1 MSPPLHVL
9 YSFPHVL
16 DRPGIAVTAL
26 NQIKGVV
33 RAGHRVTLFCA
44 AVGTADLPASVTV
57 HTTMVFAGRRLP
69 HRALGVQ
76 RAYDFH
82 DAQVARWLRSKG
94 GRTVDLVHAWPRG
107 CLRTLAAA
115 RAVGIPALRESP
127 NPHTASTLRE
137 TARACADAG
146 VPVPPNHSHAFSTV
160 LIGREEREY
169 SLATAVLAP
178 SDYAARMFEAE
189 GYPASRLLRHRY
201 GTDIDAFHGRRTD
214 LPADRPFRAVFAGR
228 GEAPKGLH
236 VALEAW
242 DRARPAHAELVI
254 AGAVQPAFARRYSR
268 LLASAGIRQ
277 PGFVSDMPQLL
288 GTADVLLLPSWTEGS
303 ALVVLEAQASGCV
316 PLVTEASG
324 AVGTAGSDY
333 LLHPVGDA
341 EILAKQITGLHA
353 DRPYLQRLSRG
364 LEQDRERWSWT
375 RAGQA
380 LDACY
385 YTALSR
391 R

>member
-1 MSPPLHVL
+1 MNAPLHVL

-26 NQIKGVV
+26 NQIRGIVG
-33 RAGHRVTLFCA
+33 AGHRVTLFCA
-44 AVGTADLPASVTV
+44 AVGTAELPAMVTV
-57 HTTMVFAGRRLP
+57 HATMVFAGQRLP

-76 RAYDFH
+76 RAYGFH
-82 DAQVARWLRSKG
+82 DAQVAHWLRSAA
-94 GRTVDLVHAWPRG
+94 GRTVDLVHVWPRG

-127 NPHTASTLRE
+127 SPHTASSLRE

-146 VPVPPNHSHAFSTV
+146 VPVPPNHSHVYNTA
-160 LIGREEREY
+160 LIEREEREY
-169 SLATAVLAP
+169 ALAAAVLVP
-178 SDYAARMFEAE
+178 SDYAARMFETE

-201 GTDIDAFHGRRTD
+201 GTDIDEFHGRRSG
-214 LPADRPFRAVFAGR
+214 LPEDRPFRAVFAGR

-242 DRARPAHAELVI
+242 NRAQPSQAELVI
-254 AGAVQPAFARRYSR
+254 AGAVQPEFALRYSR
-268 LLASAGIRQ
+268 LLASPGIRQ
-277 PGFVSDMPQLL
+277 PGFISDMPQLL
-288 GTADVLLLPSWTEGS
+288 GSADILLLPSWTEGS

-341 EILAKQITGLHA
+341 EILAKQITGLHT
-353 DRPYLQRLSRG
+353 DRPFLHRLRRG

-375 RAGQA
+375 RAGEA

-385 YTALSR
+385 DTALSWR
-391 R
+391 